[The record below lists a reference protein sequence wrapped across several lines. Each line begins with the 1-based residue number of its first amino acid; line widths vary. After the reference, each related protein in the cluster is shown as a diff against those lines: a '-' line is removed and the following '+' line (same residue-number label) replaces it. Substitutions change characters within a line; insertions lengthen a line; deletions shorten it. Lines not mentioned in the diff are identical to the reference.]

1 VPSDH
6 CIVTQE
12 ITLTALQL
20 TPPFSIGINID
31 IITTMSVQEFEEELG
46 VEI

>member
-1 VPSDH
+1 L
-6 CIVTQE
+6 T
-12 ITLTALQL
+12 ITGIRL